1 MTLWCKLFTT
11 KWLVLVIVSA
21 LMTTNTAMA
30 DDALPEV
37 EIAEQFIEMHTGPAI
52 GYPVF
57 YVAAKGEWIAVV
69 KRRTNWFKVRT
80 RKGKEGWVKLEA
92 LRQTLSSEGE
102 LVDVKQGS
110 FESFRERDFEFGAYG
125 GALEGVP
132 SMSVFAGWVI
142 NENIAAEL
150 SYSQALGDFS
160 ENRFALLS
168 VTHTTFPEWKV
179 SPYFRLGFGQ
189 LQTKP
194 KANLVQSG
202 EETRTN
208 DLLAGSIGVR
218 YYLTQNFVVR
228 LEYQNLLALTERDDN
243 EELEEWKLGFAVF
256 F

>member
-1 MTLWCKLFTT
+1 MASWSKFY
-11 KWLVLVIVSA
+11 A
-21 LMTTNTAMA
+21 LASLILALTASKTVFA
-30 DDALPEV
+30 DDDLPEV
-37 EIAEQFIEMHTGPAI
+37 QIEEQYIEMHTGPAL
-52 GYPVF
+52 GFPVF
-57 YVAAKGEWIAVV
+57 HVAAKGEWITVI

-80 RKGKEGWVKLEA
+80 DKGKEGWVKLDD
-92 LRQTLSSEGE
+92 LRLTLSSEGE
-102 LVDVKQGS
+102 AVKVEDGS
-110 FESFRERDFEFGAYG
+110 FDSFQQRDFEFGAYG

-142 NENIAAEL
+142 TENIATEL

-160 ENRFALLS
+160 ENRYALLS

-202 EETRTN
+202 EETRTS

-218 YYLTQNFVVR
+218 YYLAQNFVVR
-228 LEYQNLLALTERDDN
+228 LEYQNLLALTDRDDN